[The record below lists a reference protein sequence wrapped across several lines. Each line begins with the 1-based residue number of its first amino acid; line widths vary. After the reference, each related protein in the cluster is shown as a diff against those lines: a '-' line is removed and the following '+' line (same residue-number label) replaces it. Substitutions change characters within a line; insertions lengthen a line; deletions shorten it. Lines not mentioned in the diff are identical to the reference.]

1 MIAVSAARGPTNA
14 TAALRATALRSA
26 PLLPAPVIA
35 TPADFQDATLIL
47 MTAQI
52 GQCASDRAAAGARQK
67 EIKTASDTNMNK
79 ELEANAKQ
87 REAER
92 AARGFWGF
100 LKKIAGAIAKI
111 AAVVA
116 STVSAVFTGGATLP
130 MACAIAT
137 VALSGG
143 AMLVR
148 ETKVFGEL
156 SAKIANAMD
165 IGAGVTSLGGG
176 LAASG
181 ASAAVD
187 ATTTTMRK
195 VGSVA
200 SGVDAGA
207 KVVGAGAG
215 FVVGAFERDAGHALA
230 DAEEARGKM
239 QLLAQERQMLV
250 EWFGQIAEVEKDAI
264 EGTTKTLAGMQQAT
278 EVAIAGVR
286 A

>member
-1 MIAVSAARGPTNA
+1 MTAVSGVRAPMNA
-14 TAALRATALRSA
+14 SASTRATSVRGA

-35 TPADFQDATLIL
+35 TPADFQDATLVL
-47 MTAQI
+47 MVAQI
-52 GQCASDRAAAGARQK
+52 GQAAGDRVAAGARQQ
-67 EIKTASDTNMNK
+67 EIKTKSDSNMKK
-79 ELEANAKQ
+79 ELEATAKQ

-143 AMLVR
+143 AMIVR
-148 ETKVFGEL
+148 ETKIFGEL
-156 SAKIANAMD
+156 SAKIAFAMD
-165 IGAGVTSLGGG
+165 LGAAATSLGGG
-176 LAASG
+176 F
-181 ASAAVD
+181 ASAGTAADAV
-187 ATTTTMRK
+187 TNTMRK

-200 SGVDAGA
+200 SEVDAGA
-207 KVVGAGAG
+207 KLVGAGAG
-215 FVVGAFERDAGHALA
+215 VVVNAFERDAGHALA

-239 QLLAQERQMLV
+239 QLLAQERQMLI
-250 EWFGQIAEVEKDAI
+250 EWFGQIAEVERDAI

-278 EVAIAGVR
+278 DVAIAGVR

>member
-1 MIAVSAARGPTNA
+1 VT
-14 TAALRATALRSA
+14 
-26 PLLPAPVIA
+26 LLPAPVIA
-35 TPADFQDATLIL
+35 TPADFQDATMVL
-47 MTAQI
+47 MAAQV
-52 GQCASDRAAAGARQK
+52 GQCATDRQAAGARQQQ
-67 EIKTASDTNMNK
+67 IKSASETNMNK

-92 AARGFWGF
+92 AASGFWGF
-100 LKKIAGAIAKI
+100 LKKIAGAIAKV

-137 VALSGG
+137 IALSGG

-148 ETKVFGEL
+148 ETKMFGEL
-156 SAKIANAMD
+156 SAKIAGAMD
-165 IGAGVTSLGGG
+165 LGAAVTSLGGG

-181 ASAAVD
+181 AGAAVD

-207 KVVGAGAG
+207 KLVGAGAG
-215 FVVGAFERDAGHALA
+215 VVVNAFERDAAYAVA

-239 QLLAQERQMLV
+239 QLLAQERQMLI

>member
-1 MIAVSAARGPTNA
+1 MV
-14 TAALRATALRSA
+14 
-26 PLLPAPVIA
+26 
-35 TPADFQDATLIL
+35 L
-47 MTAQI
+47 MVAQI
-52 GQCASDRAAAGARQK
+52 GQTASDREAAGARQQ
-67 EIKTASDTNMNK
+67 EIKTKSDSNLKK
-79 ELEANAKQ
+79 ELDATAKQ

-100 LKKIAGAIAKI
+100 LKKIAGAIAKV

-143 AMLVR
+143 AMVVR
-148 ETKVFGEL
+148 ETKIFGEL
-156 SAKIANAMD
+156 SAKIASAME
-165 IGAGVTSLGGG
+165 IGAAATSLGGG
-176 LAASG
+176 LA
-181 ASAAVD
+181 SAGTAVD
-187 ATTTTMRK
+187 ATTNTMRK

-200 SGVDAGA
+200 TGLAAGA

-215 FVVGAFERDAGHALA
+215 FVVNAFQRDAEYALA

-239 QLLAQERQMLV
+239 QLLAQERQMLI
-250 EWFGQIAEVEKDAI
+250 EWFGQIAEVERDAL

-278 EVAIAGVR
+278 DVAIAGVR